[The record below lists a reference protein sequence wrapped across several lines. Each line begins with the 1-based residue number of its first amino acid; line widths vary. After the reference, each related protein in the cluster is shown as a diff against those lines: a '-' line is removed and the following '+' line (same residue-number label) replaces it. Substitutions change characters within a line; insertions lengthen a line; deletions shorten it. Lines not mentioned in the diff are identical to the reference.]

1 MDPIM
6 QGIPVSEQTRQEF
19 GRDVGIAPTQ
29 MQEDLLTG
37 NFNRAAYDNAK
48 FQRLAQEQQ
57 RIQGTQ
63 PQQTQAQPQNE
74 NAQVAQ
80 FSPDVTQ
87 RLHNRLA
94 EIRQRAISQ
103 TQQAVQ
109 PVQPAQVDTPLQP
122 IVPQNDQAPKET
134 RGDDDWFKVL
144 MDGSKSTPDQPAQQT
159 PPAPAQEQTQDF
171 LQIKREE
178 ASRIGSYLEEN
189 QKYYNAVEM
198 EAKRRGV
205 DPLLVAQALSQKPI
219 NEVVD
224 FALGNNNAPVQAIDP
239 NAQRQASPDF
249 TDLDKYTPKTV
260 QTEAQSPFGRSDT
273 PDWQF

>member
-19 GRDVGIAPTQ
+19 GRDVGIAPTR

-134 RGDDDWFKVL
+134 RGDDDWFKAL
-144 MDGSKSTPDQPAQQT
+144 MDGSKSTTEQPAQQT

-260 QTEAQSPFGRSDT
+260 HTGAQSPFGRSDT

>member
-1 MDPIM
+1 M

-19 GRDVGIAPTQ
+19 GRDVGIAPTR

-134 RGDDDWFKVL
+134 RGDDDWFKAL
-144 MDGSKSTPDQPAQQT
+144 MDGSKSTTEQPAQQT

-239 NAQRQASPDF
+239 NAQRQTSPDF